1 MWTPYGVLLG
11 EFIFPVFWGGV
22 HVVQMEQLESMQTP
36 DGLHKDSGQKIGWA
50 TTKKKCL
57 DSTWAPGIDLDSTWN
72 LWGRV
77 KSSQLVVL
85 RAEMVK
91 ESQWA
96 DDLSEIWT
104 WGMHI
109 SSTLQCPTYSCRYPV
124 IPMEFHWNKN
134 GTKQT
139 KVGILLYLSQFSSC
153 ADIYTFLFP
162 CHFYTMF
169 TPVHNP

>member
-1 MWTPYGVLLG
+1 
-11 EFIFPVFWGGV
+11 
-22 HVVQMEQLESMQTP
+22 MEQLESMQTP

-50 TTKKKCL
+50 TTKKNCL

-96 DDLSEIWT
+96 DDLS
-104 WGMHI
+104 
-109 SSTLQCPTYSCRYPV
+109 
-124 IPMEFHWNKN
+124 
-134 GTKQT
+134 
-139 KVGILLYLSQFSSC
+139 GI
-153 ADIYTFLFP
+153 
-162 CHFYTMF
+162 
-169 TPVHNP
+169 